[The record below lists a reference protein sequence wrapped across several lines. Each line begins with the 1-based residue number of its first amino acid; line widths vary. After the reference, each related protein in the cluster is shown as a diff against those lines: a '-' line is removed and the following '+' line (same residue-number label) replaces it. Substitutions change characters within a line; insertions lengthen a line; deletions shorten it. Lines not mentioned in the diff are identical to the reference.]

1 MALTAAL
8 LTLTSIFLLPGKLG
22 LGGLFPLIALIFCA
36 YTCIREPFDGPWR
49 FAPVVIIVTALALQ
63 MFFVPA

>member
-1 MALTAAL
+1 MAIAAAL
-8 LTLTSIFLLPGKLG
+8 LTLTSIFLPRGELG
-22 LGGLFPLIALIFCA
+22 PIGLFAPVALIVCA